1 MNCDYCS
8 QPAELVT
15 GAVIY
20 PHRPDLGSL
29 NFWRC
34 APCDAYVGCHEA
46 GSYRMLGSHKI
57 RHAGFEP
64 LGRLANAELR
74 AAKQAAHKAFD
85 PIWRCQYMKRKEAY
99 AWLAEKLGIAV
110 EDTHIGMFDVAMCR
124 RVVEVCAEWE
134 PATRGMIKAWEN

>member
-8 QPAELVT
+8 EPAELVT

-20 PHRPDLGSL
+20 PHRPDLNGL
-29 NFWRC
+29 KFWRC
-34 APCDAYVGCHEA
+34 APCGAYVGCHEA
-46 GSYRMLGSHKI
+46 GSFRVVAGKKI
-57 RHAGFEP
+57 VHTGIEP

-85 PIWRCQYMKRKEAY
+85 PIWKCQYMKRKEAY
-99 AWLAEKLGIAV
+99 TWLAEKLGMAV
-110 EDTHIGMFDVAMCR
+110 EHTYIGMFDVATCQ

-134 PATRGMIKAWEN
+134 PATRGMVSSCEN